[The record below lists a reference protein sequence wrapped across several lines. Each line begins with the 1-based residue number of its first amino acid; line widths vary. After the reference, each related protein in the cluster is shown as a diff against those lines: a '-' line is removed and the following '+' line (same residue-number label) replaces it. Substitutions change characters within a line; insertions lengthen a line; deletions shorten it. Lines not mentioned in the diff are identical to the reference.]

1 MLKITVVPFSCGKI
15 VLMKAKKSLIFM
27 GTALG
32 LGLLATTVLLA
43 DKIGQVRQERMV
55 KEIREQFSQIGDIQ
69 VLYLTEKVSPYDLT
83 GGVVMTDGR
92 VFEFTYDVGEL
103 VYQEVQA

>member
-1 MLKITVVPFSCGKI
+1 MLKIAVVPFSCGKI

-69 VLYLTEKVSPYDLT
+69 VLYLTEKASPYDLT
-83 GGVVMTDGR
+83 GGVVMADGR